1 MNCGLRIAA
10 LTLILLLIV
19 SFTAGCTYVRTA
31 DTHNTTVA
39 VQSFNTWAAG
49 QKELDAELRGTT
61 ATIGDHITTY
71 NTEIAKDRPDYA
83 LIRQNLA
90 EDRQYLD
97 RWGSRLDTLS
107 AATDRFEQ
115 ETSPL
120 VYENATETEIKD
132 HLAVMTQYMKIYAM
146 DLGNARQYLIEYV
159 NNAEA
164 YVAPDDPEYWNE
176 NFRRDALTATTNA
189 AGAMD
194 QGDAALNDLLRE
206 AKELETLQ

>member
-1 MNCGLRIAA
+1 MIRDLCPVLFA
-10 LTLILLLIV
+10 LFLSLALV
-19 SFTAGCTYVRTA
+19 STGCTSIRTT

-39 VQSFNTWAAG
+39 VQSFNTWAEG
-49 QKELDAELRGTT
+49 QNELDSELRDTT
-61 ATIGDHITTY
+61 AVIGGHITTY
-71 NTEIAKDRPDYA
+71 NTEIAKDRPDYS

-115 ETSPL
+115 ETSTL
-120 VYENATETEIKD
+120 IYENATAQEIEG
-132 HLAVMTQYMKIYAM
+132 HLAVMTQFMKIYAV

-176 NFRRDALTATTNA
+176 NFRQDALTATTNA

-206 AKELETLQ
+206 AKELEKLQ